1 MVIQWKLV
9 DLVDFLCGELNH
21 NESAVRIDLS
31 SAERQSE
38 EREKHRHT
46 HTTTMN
52 SYLYFAL
59 RFAAAKIGIN

>member
-38 EREKHRHT
+38 EREIHRHT
-46 HTTTMN
+46 HSNYEFVSLFRVTIRCSKN
-52 SYLYFAL
+52 WY
-59 RFAAAKIGIN
+59 

>member
-46 HTTTMN
+46 HSNYEFVSLFRVTIRCSKN
-52 SYLYFAL
+52 WY
-59 RFAAAKIGIN
+59 

>member
-46 HTTTMN
+46 HN
-52 SYLYFAL
+52 NYEFVSLFRVAIRCSKNWY
-59 RFAAAKIGIN
+59 

>member
-46 HTTTMN
+46 HNNYEFVSLFRVTIRCSKN
-52 SYLYFAL
+52 WY
-59 RFAAAKIGIN
+59 